1 MRQLSDCSFI
11 QYCVIV
17 YEFVLLYVFV
27 LFISILYVF
36 VNCICYV
43 LLSITNLTIH
53 DTIQFKI
60 RPSNS
65 RFESQFYYHDC
76 DNQSTVSL
84 AHSPVLHARTKHMEI
99 CSLLEKGSQQT
110 SHCTACSCQI
120 SKGWLTSSP
129 SHQISVSRRK
139 T

>member
-43 LLSITNLTIH
+43 LLSITNLTSH

-99 CSLLEKGSQQT
+99 CSLLEKR
-110 SHCTACSCQI
+110 I
-120 SKGWLTSSP
+120 SANISLYCMFLPDIKGVAYIKPLP
-129 SHQISVSRRK
+129 PDFCF
-139 T
+139 